1 MNNINLWPN
10 EKTILSTKFFE
21 RLIMQNVF
29 NVFNVTYTNVKYILL
44 FVMTFKYNLN
54 IIMLQMQCAHFIW
67 QNET

>member
-1 MNNINLWPN
+1 MSNINLWPN
-10 EKTILSTKFFE
+10 KRTILSTKFFE

-54 IIMLQMQCAHFIW
+54 IIMLQMQCAHFI
-67 QNET
+67 

>member
-10 EKTILSTKFFE
+10 ERTILSTKFFE